1 MKHKEITW
9 SVLVIILMNDEGSE
23 GPSLK
28 FAHFIGS
35 ESFCVV
41 LLSRLFGEFTE
52 SLYFCNDIYRIM
64 KQTYLFLLALLLASC
79 SPRVVTDMLT
89 NEWPATK
96 PDSVYVFH
104 KNDHIP
110 TGSQEIGK
118 VKVVDTG
125 FSLHGSFNQVMQKA
139 INATAE
145 KGGNGLVITEH
156 RWPDGRSTI
165 HRIWGT
171 MLHIPESAFAESE
184 TPDTMEYSALK
195 QILTEDEYAEF
206 MEYRAT
212 KQFYEEQEKEYE
224 EKLQRQQEL
233 LKVVP
238 HNVLRLSVGPSF
250 MTSKYQIGNRE
261 YKNRAGLDV
270 CIDYDHFWKAIGL
283 GINYLHNYTSF
294 DGGIKTRLDYI
305 GPSYVLAITTSKTF
319 RFDYAIGLGYCH
331 YSESLDKY
339 SISQNR
345 LGYMMRVGA
354 EWRVAKSLAL
364 GAQINYFSVRLK
376 KPEGLELKDNETY
389 GISHIGLLAGLRYY
403 F

>member
-1 MKHKEITW
+1 
-9 SVLVIILMNDEGSE
+9 
-23 GPSLK
+23 
-28 FAHFIGS
+28 
-35 ESFCVV
+35 
-41 LLSRLFGEFTE
+41 
-52 SLYFCNDIYRIM
+52 M
-64 KQTYLFLLALLLASC
+64 KQTCLFLLALLFASC

-110 TGSQEIGK
+110 AGSQEIGK

-125 FSLHGSFNQVMQKA
+125 FSLKGSFNQVMQKA

-389 GISHIGLLAGLRYY
+389 GISHIGLQAGLRYY